1 MNAVLLSI
9 KPKYCELIASGAK
22 TIEVRK
28 TAPKL
33 NQDFKCYIYQTKNPE
48 YCRDLQAIGEIDHAL
63 AVESSSGKIIGEFIC
78 DGIIDLHDHG
88 AAFIAITDIDLK
100 GCCLNYNQLHNYAN
114 GKTLFGWHISNL
126 IIYDEPKELNEFKR
140 YNRTEE
146 NSPCAHTKWLYEPCE
161 TCKECNL
168 IRPPQ
173 NWCYVEEIAMRGA
186 EK

>member
-1 MNAVLLSI
+1 MKAVLLSI
-9 KPKYCELIASGAK
+9 KPQWCELIASGKK

-33 NQDFKCYIYQTKNPE
+33 NRDFKCYIYQTKNPE
-48 YCRDLQAIGEIDHAL
+48 YCRDLQAIGEINHAL

-88 AAFIAITDIDLK
+88 DAFIAITDIDLK

-126 IIYDEPKELNEFKR
+126 IIYDEPIELGVFNSC
-140 YNRTEE
+140 NRGHEQ
-146 NSPCAHTKWLYEPCE
+146 PD
-161 TCKECNL
+161 CKYIGVCDDCPYAEL
-168 IRPPQ
+168 RRPPQ
-173 NWCYVEEIAMRGA
+173 SWCYVEEL
-186 EK
+186 